1 MDLWIA
7 YILTR
12 PLGVSM
18 GDFLSDSSG
27 LATPTGQ
34 RW

>member
-1 MDLWIA
+1 MDFWIA

-12 PLGVSM
+12 PLGTSM
-18 GDFLSDSSG
+18 GDFLSDIPG
-27 LATPTGQ
+27 RATPAGQ